1 MVDPTGFERAIA
13 AHLALA
19 CKYASAGDMFQA
31 GQQHALACERGW
43 HVLGPTSE
51 RCNALLTA
59 FCDVQLALGRTR
71 GILPEYAGMR

>member
-1 MVDPTGFERAIA
+1 MADTLDFERAIA
-13 AHLALA
+13 IHLALA
-19 CKYASAGDMFQA
+19 CKYASAGDMFEA

-43 HVLGPTSE
+43 HILGPTSE

-59 FCDVQLALGRTR
+59 FVDAQLQLGRVR